1 MSASP
6 PRPAPHVAR
15 LAPYSVP
22 SAGRRGMLRFDF
34 NENLLGPSPLV
45 LERLRAVGP
54 EDIALYPDETEA
66 LAAVRRRFVPGP
78 DLDAVL
84 TSGVDEGIR
93 LVCDAFLRPDDRVLL
108 LEPGYPLYRFYA
120 TLAGASVEEAT
131 SGLDL
136 AFPRQAIE
144 RAVAGGCRLLVLGD
158 PNNPTGTPAPQGL
171 IEAIAAR
178 HPETIV
184 LADQAYAEFAGRAI
198 PNDLAGLPNLIVA
211 RTFSKAY
218 GLAGLRAGVLLGHR
232 DTLGW
237 IARMRSPYAVNALAL
252 MALCAALEDEAYVA
266 RYVEEVRAA
275 RGVLRAGLAAMGIP
289 SYPSAANFLLARFGE
304 EAPRLREALLRR
316 GVLVRDRSAH
326 PLLRGTLRLGVGTRA
341 QAALCL
347 EAVRA
352 ALAEVR
358 DGRER

>member
-1 MSASP
+1 
-6 PRPAPHVAR
+6 
-15 LAPYSVP
+15 
-22 SAGRRGMLRFDF
+22 MLRLDF
-34 NENLLGPSPLV
+34 NENLLGPSPRV

-66 LAAVRRRFVPGP
+66 LAALRERFALGP
-78 DLDAVL
+78 ELLPVL

-93 LVCDAFLRPDDRVLL
+93 LVCDAFLRPRDRTLL

-120 TLAGASVEEAT
+120 TLAGASVEEVT
-131 SGLDL
+131 CGPDL
-136 AFPRQAIE
+136 TFPRRAIE
-144 RAVAGGCRLLVLGD
+144 RALAGGCRLLILGD
-158 PNNPTGTPAPQGL
+158 PNNPTGTAVPEGL
-171 IEAIAAR
+171 VERLAAR

-184 LADQAYAEFAGRAI
+184 LADQAYAEFAGRTI
-198 PNDLAGLPNLIVA
+198 SKDLARLPNLIVA

-232 DTLGW
+232 DTLGF

-275 RGVLRAGLAAMGIP
+275 RGDLQAGLAAMGVA
-289 SYPSAANFLLARFGE
+289 SYPSVANFLLARFGE
-304 EAPRLREALLRR
+304 EAPRLREALARR

-326 PLLRGTLRLGVGTRA
+326 PLLRGTLRIGVGTRE